1 MSMHGSDKKD
11 LSRKLTQHTLGEVS
25 RLIDV
30 SSSLSMRCVYPSV
43 SFHALSQVLQELG
56 VDNIEDD
63 YQSSDEEKE
72 DYSPP
77 AAAASQRMKP
87 SLSRYQSNGLAVPAH
102 TMPTSLPTASFS
114 QRNNDSFHRNNGM
127 QLPMSGSFNRPVSR
141 PNSFHHGSQKRP
153 EVQHATVADY
163 YDMSKL
169 SEEEQ
174 ISLTLKLSE
183 QESKYG
189 VNMLDE
195 LKAVDPSEIAD
206 LEACGYNFGQAVEMI
221 FNRRRNAFS
230 HDSTSDRNNKNG
242 WSGYRSTPP
251 GSQSTSVKRT
261 TSGIAVPSAHSPA
274 GQPESSSPTKST
286 QPQLER
292 PLSVSNVA
300 YLDSFQKPNALKS
313 RRHSGIL
320 HHIEE
325 KLGRSV
331 TPTPRDNADDS
342 DDDIE
347 HKASEPIPQSHSKS
361 FMNSFQKP
369 NALKDRRHS
378 GIMHVIESKH
388 QGHLDDDV
396 EYKADP
402 TPSPTKQALPPT
414 SPEQPSRSL
423 MDSFAKPNNSLKE
436 RRPSGVFHHQSN
448 DGSKPT
454 TPHGSS
460 VKAPPPATF
469 SRDNSLSTEVSFS
482 ASSPHS
488 PQHHYA
494 DIMERRQSSGRTP
507 PPPDAIHRVN
517 LLDRKQSGIRGQ
529 HLRQNSQSTTDGLD
543 SWTDAL
549 DNGDAMR
556 TEPRRRGGT
565 PPPADAIKTV
575 NLLDRK
581 NSGILFSRSRSN
593 SLDVTD
599 TSSVSPLPPPPP
611 QPALQSALRTGQS
624 PVNLIDEM
632 LDPSQMSEEDQI
644 ALSIKLS
651 EQEAKYGTNMLE
663 ELPRIDPSEIET
675 LESFGYNFGQAV
687 EIIFKEHH
695 DVTQEVSLHADEAA
709 LVLPDDALS
718 TASGATYGTTENAHQ
733 SNNSNSNNNPLRRR
747 PSNSDLYEAVQQ
759 VPSVDTASSYPS
771 SLGYPSKSPSDSYRT
786 MNQPNMRRDGSSAM
800 GSPTVPT
807 SGALYGADM
816 SLRRGGSQANLVATM
831 MMPSDEAN
839 RSTRNLVRK
848 SSRMLMD
855 AANAP
860 PSGSSNLARN
870 PPQRIPSQSTMT
882 SFDAQSVTS
891 TQTIEALRYL
901 PPGHHHVATQPYGG
915 HSEQLPRPLS
925 MHGHSSSFHRSSG
938 PTTDQYGNPTNQE
951 TYSPPPSSS
960 NELRRHSSHHQM
972 TSHQQPYEDHYY
984 HAPPPQQS
992 SQPLPPPQLQ
1002 GQPQPALNIDRR
1014 LSSSSHS
1021 YYDGDGGGR
1030 HGGGVAVVSRSSSVN
1045 DERGS
1050 SGGLRSV
1057 PVSTERGHGD
1067 PTSPTYGMEPY
1078 LGHQFAPPPPAI
1090 PPSSVAAPPPK
1101 TLTARPSVQNMVP
1114 VRVDTYY
1121 DVPDSHAHH
1130 PSSTTG
1136 TTGIYRSSSQEI
1148 HRSHSQSFYDQHRPP
1163 SQPFA
1168 SSQGGGSYQ
1177 PTPRSGGSHYTDPYS
1192 PNGGGP
1198 HGAHYGI
1205 SQASYDS
1212 IDQHGRLSS
1221 SSSSAAQQSYFPHA
1235 NAPSPLQPSP
1245 SHPHYSPPPA
1255 YRSMGPPTTTRN
1267 GGHGHGHG
1275 GSSNSSSSSIID
1287 SMRSDALS
1295 RTFPSFSPLVRS
1307 PLPLCVAYCQCD
1319 SCA

>member
-1 MSMHGSDKKD
+1 M
-11 LSRKLTQHTLGEVS
+11 
-25 RLIDV
+25 
-30 SSSLSMRCVYPSV
+30 
-43 SFHALSQVLQELG
+43 
-56 VDNIEDD
+56 DNIEDD

-72 DYSPP
+72 DHSPP
-77 AAAASQRMKP
+77 VAASSQRMKP

-127 QLPMSGSFNRPVSR
+127 QLPVSGSFNRPVSR
-141 PNSFHHGSQKRP
+141 PSSFHHGSQKRP

-183 QESKYG
+183 QEPKYG

-195 LKAVDPSEIAD
+195 LKTVDPSEIAD

-221 FNRRRNAFS
+221 FNRRRSTFNNE
-230 HDSTSDRNNKNG
+230 STSDRNNG

-251 GSQSTSVKRT
+251 NSQPASVKRT
-261 TSGIAVPSAHSPA
+261 TSGIAVPSPYPAA
-274 GQPESSSPTKST
+274 GQPESSSPVYVA
-286 QPQLER
+286 QPQVER

-331 TPTPRDNADDS
+331 APTPHDATMDS

-378 GIMHVIESKH
+378 GIVHVIESKY
-388 QGHLDDDV
+388 QGPLDDDI

-414 SPEQPSRSL
+414 SPEQASRSF
-423 MDSFAKPNNSLKE
+423 MDSFAKPNSLKE
-436 RRPSGVFHHQSN
+436 RRQSGVFHQQSN
-448 DGSKPT
+448 EGSKAT

-460 VKAPPPATF
+460 VKAPPPPSTF
-469 SRDNSLSTEVSFS
+469 SRDNSLSAEVSFS
-482 ASSPHS
+482 TSSPHS

-494 DIMERRQSSGRTP
+494 EIIERRQSARTP

-529 HLRQNSQSTTDGLD
+529 HLRQNSQSTTDGID
-543 SWTDAL
+543 NWTDVTV
-549 DNGDAMR
+549 DNGVVDTR
-556 TEPRRRGGT
+556 SEPRRRGTT
-565 PPPADAIKTV
+565 PPPADAVKSV

-581 NSGILFSRSRSN
+581 QSGILFSRSRSN

-599 TSSVSPLPPPPP
+599 PSSTSPFPPPPSQSQSQP
-611 QPALQSALRTGQS
+611 QQQSLRTGQS

-651 EQEAKYGTNMLE
+651 EQEARYGTNMLE

-695 DVTQEVSLHADEAA
+695 DVTQEVPLHADEAA
-709 LVLPDDALS
+709 LVLPSEDARS
-718 TASGATYGTTENAHQ
+718 TASGATYGTTESAHQ
-733 SNNSNSNNNPLRRR
+733 NNYNGNGNSTSNNNSNPLRRR
-747 PSNSDLYEAVQQ
+747 PSNSDLLYETTVQQ
-759 VPSVDTASSYPS
+759 VPSVDTASSYPL
-771 SLGYPSKSPSDSYRT
+771 SLGYPSKSPSEPYRHF
-786 MNQPNMRRDGSSAM
+786 NQSNTRRDGPSTM
-800 GSPTVPT
+800 GSPTMT
-807 SGALYGADM
+807 ASGALYGGGGGGGGGGGDV
-816 SLRRGGSQANLVATM
+816 SLRRGSSQANLTAMT
-831 MMPSDEAN
+831 MMPSEEGG
-839 RSTRNLVRK
+839 RSTRDLVRK

-855 AANAP
+855 AANA
-860 PSGSSNLARN
+860 STGSSNPARN
-870 PPQRIPSQSTMT
+870 PPQRIPSQSTMN
-882 SFDAQSVTS
+882 FDTQSVTS
-891 TQTIEALRYL
+891 TQTLEALRYL
-901 PPGHHHVATQPYGG
+901 PPGHHVSQQKQQQQQQQQHRYYEATPTHHYGG
-915 HSEQLPRPLS
+915 GHTEQPQRPLS
-925 MHGHSSSFHRSSG
+925 MHGHPSSFHHRSSG
-938 PTTDQYGNPTNQE
+938 PVLDQYGYPINQD
-951 TYSPPPSSS
+951 TYSPPPPPSSS
-960 NELRRHSSHHQM
+960 SKELRRHNSHHQM
-972 TSHQQPYEDHYY
+972 PSHQQQHYDDYY
-984 HAPPPQQS
+984 HSPLQQTSQLPQPP
-992 SQPLPPPQLQ
+992 PPPQLQ
-1002 GQPQPALNIDRR
+1002 GQGLAIDRR

-1021 YYDGDGGGR
+1021 YYDGDSGR
-1030 HGGGVAVVSRSSSVN
+1030 QGGGGVPILSRSSSAN

-1050 SGGLRSV
+1050 GVGGASGGPRGVL
-1057 PVSTERGHGD
+1057 PVSSDRGHGD
-1067 PTSPTYGMEPY
+1067 PTSPVYGMEPF
-1078 LGHQFAPPPPAI
+1078 LGHQYAPPPVPV
-1090 PPSSVAAPPPK
+1090 PPVPVTTQPPK
-1101 TLTARPSVQNMVP
+1101 TLTARPSVQNMIP
-1114 VRVDTYY
+1114 VRVDAYY
-1121 DVPDSHAHH
+1121 DVPDNHSH
-1130 PSSTTG
+1130 PSSTG

-1148 HRSHSQSFYDQHRPP
+1148 NRSHSQSFYDQHHPP

-1168 SSQGGGSYQ
+1168 TSQGVGSYQ
-1177 PTPRSGGSHYTDPYS
+1177 PTPRSNGSLYMDPYS

-1198 HGAHYGI
+1198 NGGTYGGI

-1212 IDQHGRLSS
+1212 FDQHGRLSS
-1221 SSSSAAQQSYFPHA
+1221 SSAPGYYPHA
-1235 NAPSPLQPSP
+1235 NAPSPLQQPSP
-1245 SHPHYSPPPA
+1245 SHPHYSPPTA
-1255 YRSMGPPTTTRN
+1255 YRSMASPATIRN
-1267 GGHGHGHG
+1267 GGHGN
-1275 GSSNSSSSSIID
+1275 SNSNSNGSSSIID

-1295 RTFPSFSPLVRS
+1295 RTFYSPSV
-1307 PLPLCVAYCQCD
+1307 CVCCL
-1319 SCA
+1319 SVSVSL